1 MLAQL
6 ATATIHTLAVR
17 ARVRMSRKELDAI
30 ADASTELICGK
41 STG

>member
-1 MLAQL
+1 
-6 ATATIHTLAVR
+6 
-17 ARVRMSRKELDAI
+17 VRMSRKELDAI